1 MVVTTIGIDPGES
14 VCVAVGRDRRGEGL
28 ARERLSR
35 QARLRR

>member
-14 VCVAVGRDRRGEGL
+14 VCVAVGQDRRGEGP
-28 ARERLSR
+28 ARERLSQ